1 MRVTESISTFRIR
14 FQRGREKNK
23 TKENKKKPKKN
34 KQSVSENPRRHHRR
48 PLDRFGDVTFF
59 CLFLIKAH
67 ISGHIIDRRQPEDNG
82 KRWCHFFLL
91 EKEILMKS
99 HIENKKKKA
108 SLPSSALPSWR
119 GAPVPSSVCPEG
131 CAAPCTNRLRPG
143 SDLWNTHTHPPIAD
157 PSSIRHHGNQFR
169 HPPPFPVSFAV
180 LESPKKSNRRS
191 ISIRF
196 YFLQSSL
203 LQRGFPDGWVTT
215 PVGVV

>member
-99 HIENKKKKA
+99 HIENKKKKLLYLLQRCQVDVERQFRLQFVRKDA
-108 SLPSSALPSWR
+108 QRRARIASALDPTS
-119 GAPVPSSVCPEG
+119 G
-131 CAAPCTNRLRPG
+131 
-143 SDLWNTHTHPPIAD
+143 THTH
-157 PSSIRHHGNQFR
+157 IRQLRIHRQSVTTATNSVIRRRF
-169 HPPPFPVSFAV
+169 PFPS
-180 LESPKKSNRRS
+180 RC
-191 ISIRF
+191 
-196 YFLQSSL
+196 
-203 LQRGFPDGWVTT
+203 
-215 PVGVV
+215 